1 VPRRGVTVGKFYPP
15 HRGHRRLIEAAR
27 SRCDELFVLVA
38 SRPREDPPAAK
49 RLGWLQQMFPEVHFI
64 LVEDTYPEAPAVWAE
79 VTVRELGFTPDV
91 AFAGEDYGAAWAGEM
106 GCGFEMVDRTRGASE
121 CAGRTV
127 RSDPMGH
134 WQCLDPIV
142 RAYYAR
148 RVAVVGAEST
158 GTTTIARNLA
168 EHYQTVLVPEYG
180 RDYYEDRMRSGRGGA
195 PWTTAEFVQIAERQ
209 AEWEELAACLSDRV
223 LICDTDPFATE
234 IWHERYV
241 GTISQEVARISVSRR
256 YALYILTG
264 TDIPFVQDGFRD
276 GEHVREW
283 MHERFVK
290 ELRARDKAFVIVEG
304 DPITRLKAATE
315 AIDRVLGLSR
325 LYRPVGPKE
334 LDLITESGWSSFPP
348 RLEWQPIFYP
358 VLNFE
363 YAARIAS
370 EWNVKDSGYGAVTT
384 CWVRRQF
391 LDRYEVHQVGGRAT
405 LEYWIPA
412 EELTAFNAA
421 IVGGIQV
428 VREYGSRVGAPR
440 GS

>member
-1 VPRRGVTVGKFYPP
+1 MPRRGVTVGKFYPP

-168 EHYQTVLVPEYG
+168 ELK
-180 RDYYEDRMRSGRGGA
+180 RL
-195 PWTTAEFVQIAERQ
+195 F
-209 AEWEELAACLSDRV
+209 
-223 LICDTDPFATE
+223 
-234 IWHERYV
+234 
-241 GTISQEVARISVSRR
+241 VARHRGVAEAVLLGRRRSLCRSRS
-256 YALYILTG
+256 
-264 TDIPFVQDGFRD
+264 
-276 GEHVREW
+276 
-283 MHERFVK
+283 
-290 ELRARDKAFVIVEG
+290 ARPNGRSLPPAS
-304 DPITRLKAATE
+304 PI
-315 AIDRVLGLSR
+315 G
-325 LYRPVGPKE
+325 
-334 LDLITESGWSSFPP
+334 
-348 RLEWQPIFYP
+348 
-358 VLNFE
+358 
-363 YAARIAS
+363 
-370 EWNVKDSGYGAVTT
+370 
-384 CWVRRQF
+384 C
-391 LDRYEVHQVGGRAT
+391 
-405 LEYWIPA
+405 
-412 EELTAFNAA
+412 
-421 IVGGIQV
+421 
-428 VREYGSRVGAPR
+428 
-440 GS
+440 